1 MCELMETEEATKEPE
16 KEQGI
21 SKGEGREIDL
31 EKQMKET
38 EGAVS
43 GTKYWR
49 RASTLKLKVP
59 VKISI

>member
-21 SKGEGREIDL
+21 SKGEERETDL

-43 GTKYWR
+43 GTKY
-49 RASTLKLKVP
+49 
-59 VKISI
+59 

>member
-1 MCELMETEEATKEPE
+1 METEEATKEPE

-21 SKGEGREIDL
+21 SKGEEREIDL

-49 RASTLKLKVP
+49 ASRLKLKVP